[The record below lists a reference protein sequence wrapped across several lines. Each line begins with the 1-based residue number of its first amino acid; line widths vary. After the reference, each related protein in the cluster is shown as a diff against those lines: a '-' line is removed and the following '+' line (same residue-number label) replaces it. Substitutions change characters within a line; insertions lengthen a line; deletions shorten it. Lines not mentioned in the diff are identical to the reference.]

1 MPTGYTEPILKGKV
15 TNFKDYAK
23 LCMRAFGATIHMRDD
38 SLDVEYS
45 KREPTDYHM
54 KALKSW
60 EEKLIEFKS
69 FTDEQFLEKR
79 RSEIKD
85 SIDYHAKKMLECEIN
100 LNRLTSILT
109 DVNDWVPP
117 TEDHQ
122 GIKEFMVNQIEQTIK
137 GDADFEYHS
146 EELERYNVMLE
157 TLNVDD
163 VKRKYMDDAIYN
175 INYHIKH
182 NTEELRRVKKSN
194 DWVETFLNS
203 L

>member
-1 MPTGYTEPILKGKV
+1 
-15 TNFKDYAK
+15 
-23 LCMRAFGATIHMRDD
+23 
-38 SLDVEYS
+38 
-45 KREPTDYHM
+45 M

-137 GDADFEYHS
+137 HDADFEYHS

-175 INYHIKH
+175 INYHIVR
-182 NTEELRRVKKSN
+182 L
-194 DWVETFLNS
+194 FLNYHS
-203 L
+203 I